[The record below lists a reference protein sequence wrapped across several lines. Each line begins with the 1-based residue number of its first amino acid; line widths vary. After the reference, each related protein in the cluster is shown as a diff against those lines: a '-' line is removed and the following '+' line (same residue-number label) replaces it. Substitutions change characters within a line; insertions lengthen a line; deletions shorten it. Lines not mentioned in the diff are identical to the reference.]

1 MEFFV
6 KMLRDTYDNK
16 VSLLF
21 VGIIVIY
28 AVFKVVENKMIY
40 KKIDKMLKELNEDYK
55 NSNIYKDISK
65 MYNKYMDSNL
75 CEINNQTL
83 IEEYISTIYIDK
95 KCIVKYSKNIKNAG
109 SNCILLGV
117 LGTFIGL
124 LIVLSDIGNTGDSH
138 IITAISGMNV
148 AFVTSVFGIIT
159 SIVLNYILL
168 NRSSIEHVT
177 LQIMLKLETLIHKK
191 SSQSKNRQFNN
202 TINDIKKSIEK
213 ISYSIKAIERFD
225 EITMRLNAFTENFD
239 NSINNF
245 NDAMDNTKPFIS
257 NFSENINKMD
267 NQFKSLNENFKKI
280 FSLYEE
286 NQKFNEELMK
296 NTTDTNKF
304 IKDSMDSIKQ
314 NIDFTTD
321 SQKEVNESLKT
332 LFANIEKNYDEL
344 FEKMS
349 FIMDSILEK
358 EDGFNGNI
366 NNLNETLKEYSEE
379 LNNILASF
387 DKMNESIKSQSDS
400 INGSFVKDVK
410 EVMKEFDRYVS
421 TTNKIIE
428 KKLDAMS
435 NFITSENSK
444 N

>member
-1 MEFFV
+1 MEVFEKIIEGTLKSYISIGCLV
-6 KMLRDTYDNK
+6 
-16 VSLLF
+16 
-21 VGIIVIY
+21 IIVGYAIY
-28 AVFKVVENKMIY
+28 KLIENKRIY
-40 KKIDKMLKELNEDYK
+40 IELNNKLKELNEDYK
-55 NSNIYKDISK
+55 SSIIYKEASK
-65 MYNKYMDSNL
+65 MYNQYIDNNL

-83 IEEYISTIYIDK
+83 IEEYISTIYINK
-95 KCIVKYSKNIKNAG
+95 KSIVKYSKNIKNAG

-124 LIVLSDIGNTGDSH
+124 LIVLSDIGNIGDSN
-138 IITAISGMNV
+138 ILTAISGMNV

-159 SIVLNYILL
+159 SIILNYILL

-191 SSQSKNRQFNN
+191 SSQSKNRQLNN

-225 EITMRLNAFTENFD
+225 EITMRLNTFTKNFD

-245 NDAMDNTKPFIS
+245 NDAMENTKPFIS

-296 NTTDTNKF
+296 NTTDTNKS
-304 IKDSMDSIKQ
+304 IKESMVSIKQ
-314 NIDFTTD
+314 NIDFTTG

-332 LFANIEKNYDEL
+332 LFANIEENYNEL
-344 FEKMS
+344 FRKMS
-349 FIMDSILEK
+349 STMDSILAK
-358 EDGFNGNI
+358 EDGFNVNI
-366 NNLNETLKEYSEE
+366 NKLTETLEKYSEE
-379 LNNILASF
+379 LNNILKNF
-387 DKMNESIKSQSDS
+387 GQMNDSIKSQSDS

-428 KKLDAMS
+428 KKLNAMS